1 MSSQINILFFFN
13 KSYKGIVRMAHSL
26 INFLKNPITPRNNLS
41 PFALLKLKI
50 HLSFL
55 TVISIHTNLLQ
66 IRENKLA

>member
-1 MSSQINILFFFN
+1 
-13 KSYKGIVRMAHSL
+13 MAHSL